1 MRDMCRAMLKSE
13 RGVCTV
19 EVMVHGSILQ
29 AAMQFIYIY
38 IYIYI
43 CVCVC
48 VCSAGRLAKAELQ

>member
-38 IYIYI
+38 IYM
-43 CVCVC
+43 CVCVFR
-48 VCSAGRLAKAELQ
+48 SRLAKAELQ

>member
-1 MRDMCRAMLKSE
+1 MCRAMLKSE

-38 IYIYI
+38 I